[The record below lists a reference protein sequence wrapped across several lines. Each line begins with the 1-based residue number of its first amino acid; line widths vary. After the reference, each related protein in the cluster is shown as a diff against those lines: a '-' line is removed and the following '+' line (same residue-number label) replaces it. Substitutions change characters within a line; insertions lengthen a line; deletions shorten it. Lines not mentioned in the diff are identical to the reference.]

1 MYSVSCRQ
9 LFLPSITYFQRD
21 ILLPYIPTSLH
32 SLVWRKKEIKR
43 GNTYSTRGANANKGY
58 VGTLGMIQ
66 QFDQLVQHDWYR
78 RNAHTVLK
86 WKQKF
91 MFDIHID
98 NAKYIWKKE
107 LDDISLLILSS
118 KCLLTTSGKKPN
130 LMGLLKK
137 LWTTHRRTHT
147 EFTDYELSSIFL
159 RILNHNLFTFSKLQS
174 VSFPK
179 FSNVLHHRT
188 CLKHKKNPTLI
199 FYQPEM
205 LVTS

>member
-9 LFLPSITYFQRD
+9 LFLPPITYFQKD
-21 ILLPYIPTSLH
+21 TLLPYRH

-66 QFDQLVQHDWYR
+66 QFDQLVQHDWNR

-98 NAKYIWKKE
+98 NAKYIRKKK
-107 LDDISLLILSS
+107 LDDISLLIRSS
-118 KCLLTTSGKKPN
+118 KCLLTHSGKNPN

-137 LWTTHRRTHT
+137 LWTANRRTHA
-147 EFTDYELSSIFL
+147 EFADYGWSSIFL
-159 RILNHNLFTFSKLQS
+159 
-174 VSFPK
+174 
-179 FSNVLHHRT
+179 
-188 CLKHKKNPTLI
+188 KNPES
-199 FYQPEM
+199 QPIYI
-205 LVTS
+205 LKITISVLS

>member
-43 GNTYSTRGANANKGY
+43 GNTYSTRGANANNGY

-66 QFDQLVQHDWYR
+66 QFDQLVQHDWNR

-98 NAKYIWKKE
+98 SEKYTWKE
-107 LDDISLLILSS
+107 LGTISFLILFS
-118 KCLLTTSGKKPN
+118 KCHLTHHQKT
-130 LMGLLKK
+130 LMGILKNFWTVNRRTPIESVDCGWSSVFLIILTYKIFMLLK
-137 LWTTHRRTHT
+137 
-147 EFTDYELSSIFL
+147 
-159 RILNHNLFTFSKLQS
+159 
-174 VSFPK
+174 V
-179 FSNVLHHRT
+179 
-188 CLKHKKNPTLI
+188 
-199 FYQPEM
+199 
-205 LVTS
+205 